1 MPESSAAERV
11 APPPGAAPSPR
22 AAATPPL
29 PRWKDRLLL
38 RLVGVKIP
46 MLLFVGPRVVRLDE
60 EGCEVRIPLGWRTR
74 NHLKVMYVGV
84 LCAGADLAAGLNA
97 LSAIRASGRRVDLLF
112 KDLRAD
118 FMRRADGDVLFRSSA
133 GPGVAAAVRR
143 TVETGERVTIPVEV
157 VATVPGKHG
166 DEPVARFTMG
176 LTMKAR

>member
-1 MPESSAAERV
+1 MPESNAAERLV
-11 APPPGAAPSPR
+11 QPPGAAP
-22 AAATPPL
+22 AAGASRLRSTASL
-29 PRWKDRLLL
+29 KDRLLL
-38 RLVGVKIP
+38 QLVGLKIP

-60 EGCEVRIPLGWRTR
+60 EGCEVHIPLSWRSR

-97 LSAIRASGRRVDLLF
+97 LNAIRSSGRRVDLLF
-112 KDLRAD
+112 KDLQAS
-118 FMRRADGDVLFRSSA
+118 FFKRADGDVLFRSSA
-133 GPGVAAAVRR
+133 GLAVNAAVRR

-157 VATVPGKHG
+157 AATVPDRHG